1 LRFSAIINI
10 MVEDAILTIEEVA
23 KYLRV
28 SERTVYDWAQKGE
41 IPSGKIG
48 TVWRFKKSQI
58 EQWVND
64 RLSTGRLKGQP
75 GAVQTQAIL
84 SPQRI
89 LFLDYPYKRDA
100 LVALANNLATAPQVK
115 NSQELTTEILKREE
129 LMSTAIG
136 RGIAIPHIRLQSITD
151 LVVSVGIS
159 RVDIT
164 DFNPLDDEPVRLV
177 FMIAAAYN
185 QHSAYLH
192 ALSYFSARLKN
203 PMLRNSLIDAQTED
217 EVYGMLTESAG
228 KAPAGK
234 LPEPQMAFAGETV

>member
-1 LRFSAIINI
+1 

-48 TVWRFKKSQI
+48 TVWRFKKSEI

-64 RLSTGRLKGQP
+64 KLSAGRIRGQP
-75 GAVQTQAIL
+75 KTVQTQAIL
-84 SPQRI
+84 SPQRV
-89 LFLDYPYKRDA
+89 LFLNSPYKRDA
-100 LVALANNLATAPQVK
+100 LMDLSKNLSTAPQVK

-185 QHSAYLH
+185 QHADYLQ

-203 PMLRNSLIDAQTED
+203 PMLRHSLTNAQTEND
-217 EVYGMLTESAG
+217 AY
-228 KAPAGK
+228 K
-234 LPEPQMAFAGETV
+234 LLVEAEGTK

>member
-1 LRFSAIINI
+1 

-48 TVWRFKKSQI
+48 TVWRFKKTEI
-58 EQWVND
+58 EEWVNEK
-64 RLSTGRLKGQP
+64 LSAGRRGQQTL
-75 GAVQTQAIL
+75 QTQAII
-84 SPQRI
+84 SPQRV
-89 LFLDYPYKRDA
+89 LFLNCPYKRDA
-100 LVALANNLATAPQVK
+100 LLELAKNLATAPQVK

-185 QHSAYLH
+185 QHNVYLQ

-203 PMLRNSLIDAQTED
+203 PMLRNSLINAQTEN
-217 EVYGMLTESAG
+217 EAY
-228 KAPAGK
+228 K
-234 LPEPQMAFAGETV
+234 LLAEAEETK

>member
-1 LRFSAIINI
+1 LRFYAIII
-10 MVEDAILTIEEVA
+10 YMVEDAILTIEEVA

-28 SERTVYDWAQKGE
+28 SDRTVYDWAQKGE

-48 TVWRFKKSQI
+48 TVWRFKKSDI
-58 EQWVND
+58 EQWVNE
-64 RLSTGRLKGQP
+64 RLSSGRGRGRNQ
-75 GAVQTQAIL
+75 AQTQAIL
-84 SPQRI
+84 SPQRV
-89 LFLDYPYKRDA
+89 LFLDCPYKRDA
-100 LVALANNLATAPQVK
+100 LLLLAKNLATAPQVK
-115 NSQELTTEILKREE
+115 NSQELTNEILKREE

-185 QHSAYLH
+185 QHTSYLQT
-192 ALSYFSARLKN
+192 LSYFSAKLKN
-203 PMLRNSLIDAQTED
+203 PALRNSLINAQTGD
-217 EVYGMLTESAG
+217 EVYRMLTED
-228 KAPAGK
+228 K
-234 LPEPQMAFAGETV
+234 EIR

>member
-1 LRFSAIINI
+1 
-10 MVEDAILTIEEVA
+10 MVEDSILTIEEVA

-28 SERTVYDWAQKGE
+28 SDRTVYDWAQKGE

-48 TVWRFKKSQI
+48 TVWRFKRSEI
-58 EQWVND
+58 EQWVNE
-64 RLSTGRLKGQP
+64 RLSAGRLRGQKQ
-75 GAVQTQAIL
+75 AQTQAIL
-84 SPQRI
+84 SPQRV
-89 LFLDYPYKRDA
+89 LFLDCPYKQDV
-100 LVALANNLATAPQVK
+100 LLLLAKNLATAPQVK
-115 NSQELTTEILKREE
+115 NSQELTNEILKREE

-185 QHSAYLH
+185 QHTSYLQ
-192 ALSYFSARLKN
+192 ALSYFSAKLKN
-203 PMLRNSLIDAQTED
+203 PMLRNSLVNAQTED
-217 EVYGMLTESAG
+217 EVYKLLTED
-228 KAPAGK
+228 K
-234 LPEPQMAFAGETV
+234 EIR